1 MINLKSLLSAVFL
14 MMTFQLLSAQS
25 VIGTWKTIDDEDGK
39 VKSHVEIYETNGTVY
54 GKVVKQIDTSNTT
67 ICTQCK
73 GDLKDAPIEGLT
85 ILYDMKGSG
94 KKSQGGSILDPASGS
109 EYNCKIELVSD
120 DKLKVRGYIGMPLL
134 GRTQY
139 WYRVN

>member
-1 MINLKSLLSAVFL
+1 
-14 MMTFQLLSAQS
+14 
-25 VIGTWKTIDDEDGK
+25 
-39 VKSHVEIYETNGTVY
+39 
-54 GKVVKQIDTSNTT
+54 
-67 ICTQCK
+67 
-73 GDLKDAPIEGLT
+73 
-85 ILYDMKGSG
+85 MKGSG